1 MREEIYEIIEEVTK
15 SELSRQ
21 TVTQDRILL
30 HRNRMN
36 TSCAHLRSTNVNG
49 VVRVLREERVNVNG
63 ESKSGYTGFIL
74 GCGCGNVN
82 VVQVLVKDKRVDVNK
97 RYSNGSTGF
106 MFACQHGHDE
116 IVSLLMEDERIDVN
130 GQNNDGLTGLMWA
143 CESGRV
149 STVRLLL
156 KNPAIDRSLKTKEGE
171 SAVDIAR
178 RLKQEEIVSLLS

>member
-1 MREEIYEIIEEVTK
+1 
-15 SELSRQ
+15 
-21 TVTQDRILL
+21 
-30 HRNRMN
+30 
-36 TSCAHLRSTNVNG
+36 
-49 VVRVLREERVNVNG
+49 
-63 ESKSGYTGFIL
+63 
-74 GCGCGNVN
+74 
-82 VVQVLVKDKRVDVNK
+82 
-97 RYSNGSTGF
+97 

-171 SAVDIAR
+171 SALSIAR
-178 RLKQEEIVSLLS
+178 RLEQEEIVSLLS